1 MSWTGIATDLT
12 LDDVIGPPREL
23 PPAPQPQ
30 LQPRAASVRPAVAPQ
45 PEAIRYRA
53 PSAPP
58 TAPTKPQPH
67 VHVTED
73 MLPPAMRA
81 RLPGGRPSRRPGLR
95 GAILLGVVAVM
106 AGMLVWPML
115 HSHDEAPVPPAAHT
129 YEPSAPVTSA
139 ATPAVQADDA
149 APVSSVTQPKAPA
162 RARQAQAPAR
172 HKRDASAPAAEPTE
186 QADDVPSDINIE
198 KFRQLSGKI

>member
-23 PPAPQPQ
+23 PPAPQPE
-30 LQPRAASVRPAVAPQ
+30 LQHRAASVQPAVTPQ

-53 PSAPP
+53 PSAAP

-95 GAILLGVVAVM
+95 GAILLGVAAMM
-106 AGMLVWPML
+106 AGMLMWPMR
-115 HSHDEAPVPPAAHT
+115 HSHDAEPVPPATPT
-129 YEPSAPVTSA
+129 YEPSALVTSA
-139 ATPAVQADDA
+139 APPAVQADDA
-149 APVSSVTQPKAPA
+149 APVPSVTQAKAPA

-172 HKRDASAPAAEPTE
+172 HKRDSSAPAAE
-186 QADDVPSDINIE
+186 QADDVPGDINIE